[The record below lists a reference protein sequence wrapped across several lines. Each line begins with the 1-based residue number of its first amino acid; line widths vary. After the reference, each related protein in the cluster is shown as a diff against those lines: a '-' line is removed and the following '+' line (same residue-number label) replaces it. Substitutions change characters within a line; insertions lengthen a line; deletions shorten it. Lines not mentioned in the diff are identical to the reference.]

1 MAKITKIAWCHST
14 FNCWVGCTKVG
25 PGCDGCYAE
34 ALDRARLSKTLGGG
48 TPGKPIIHWGVGAPR
63 YRTSVQNWN
72 AVRKWDR
79 QAKAYIET
87 GVMDAWRVFCAS
99 LADVFDNEA
108 PDEWRWDLW
117 TLIADTP
124 HLSWLL
130 VTKRIGNVAKMVPQS
145 WMTYK
150 FPPNVRLLVT
160 VVNQEEADRDVP
172 KLLELKCKNGGSYEP
187 ALGPVDWRWYLAPN
201 VWENGKAVAGADYG
215 HGRKLEWIIV
225 GGESAQAPHIARRFD
240 LIWAQHTI
248 NDCRAAGVPVFVKQ
262 LGSNPIY
269 PQDRIKDRAGADPTE
284 WPEDLRVQ
292 EFPA

>member
-1 MAKITKIAWCHST
+1 MAKITGIAWCHST
-14 FNCWVGCTKVG
+14 FNCWIGCTKVG

-48 TPGKPIIHWGVGAPR
+48 TPTKPIIHWGTGAPR

-79 QAKAYIET
+79 QAKAQIET

-150 FPPNVRLLVT
+150 FPPNVRLMIT

-172 KLLELKCKNGGSYEP
+172 KLLELKCKNGISYVP
-187 ALGPVDWRWYLAPN
+187 ALGAVGWARWLRTNPLFHSSR
-201 VWENGKAVAGADYG
+201 GI
-215 HGRKLEWIIV
+215 EWIIV
-225 GGESAQAPHIARRFD
+225 GGESAQAPHQARPFE
-240 LIWAQHTI
+240 LAWARSTI
-248 NDCRAAGVPVFVKQ
+248 KQCCAAGVPVFVKQ
-262 LGSNPIY
+262 IGSRPQSNPDEARQY
-269 PQDRIKDRAGADPTE
+269 GMMMRDRAGATTSE
-284 WPEDLRVQ
+284 WPADLRVQ
-292 EFPA
+292 EFPK